1 MECGA
6 SASGSSLIEALTVV
20 FCLSHVEAVTQR
32 RDCKQSQNHTH
43 ISTCRRMKL
52 APFNAHRRS
61 LSSVAVT
68 VGMVCTYRTI
78 QPLTFAIERARSAD
92 LRTS

>member
-43 ISTCRRMKL
+43 ISTCRRMEL
-52 APFNAHRRS
+52 TPFNAHRRS

-68 VGMVCTYRTI
+68 AVHGLHLQDYTATNLRN
-78 QPLTFAIERARSAD
+78 RARSKC
-92 LRTS
+92 